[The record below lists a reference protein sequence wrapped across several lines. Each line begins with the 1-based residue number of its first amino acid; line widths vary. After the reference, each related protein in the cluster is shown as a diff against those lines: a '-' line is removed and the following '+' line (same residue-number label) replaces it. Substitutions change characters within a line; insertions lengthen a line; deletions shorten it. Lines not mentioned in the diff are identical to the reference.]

1 MGAKFGHIVTAA
13 TRAKISAAQRGR
25 PKPKA
30 SEALRGRK
38 QTAEHIRNRVEGR
51 AGYQHSEATKR
62 KIGAANSIALRGRK
76 NGPRSEETKQK
87 ISAARK
93 GKKPSPEA
101 TQKMREAGRRRHAR
115 DPMFYVRFA
124 AAGRKAIGPTK
135 LERALYRLLDGAGLE
150 FTPEVVR
157 GVYRVD
163 AYVPSRN
170 LVFEADGSW
179 GHNPQKDAVRDQY
192 LVRGGVVAVVRLTE
206 QDLRPFMEKQN

>member
-62 KIGAANSIALRGRK
+62 KIGAANSIALR
-76 NGPRSEETKQK
+76 
-87 ISAARK
+87 
-93 GKKPSPEA
+93 
-101 TQKMREAGRRRHAR
+101 
-115 DPMFYVRFA
+115 
-124 AAGRKAIGPTK
+124 GRKAIGPTK